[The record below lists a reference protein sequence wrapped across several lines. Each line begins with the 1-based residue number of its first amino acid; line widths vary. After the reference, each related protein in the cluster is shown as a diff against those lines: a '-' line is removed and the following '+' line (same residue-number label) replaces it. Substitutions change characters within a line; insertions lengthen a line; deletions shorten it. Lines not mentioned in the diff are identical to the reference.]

1 MEQLWINKL
10 KPVNKHHAFAFKMSQ
25 FRKNLTVGG
34 ALYTKFY
41 RKGKKD
47 KSQNIDKMEKIYKII
62 DNSDVSD
69 GSKALYKRH
78 INKLLT
84 KLNKNTLTILKDVP
98 TVKKAIED
106 IYTNKES
113 QKTLYNVVILISKLY
128 KGINQDVYK
137 QYRTIRDGLK
147 SEIKEQKSENI
158 IEDPNK
164 WMSLDTLKQVPTM
177 IQSEIE
183 SRFGSL
189 FLSKEK
195 YDALKKPQ
203 RIQYVKLFLR
213 WGFIYTVIHYPL
225 RLDYFNLPLSK
236 TNTNYMLRN

>member
-1 MEQLWINKL
+1 ME
-10 KPVNKHHAFAFKMSQ
+10 
-25 FRKNLTVGG
+25 
-34 ALYTKFY
+34 KFY
-41 RKGKKD
+41 KV
-47 KSQNIDKMEKIYKII
+47 I

-69 GSKALYKRH
+69 GSKALYKRQ

-84 KLNKNTLTILKDVP
+84 KLNKSTFTILKDVP

-128 KGINQDVYK
+128 KGIDQDVYK
-137 QYRTIRDGLK
+137 QYRTIRDRLK
-147 SEIKEQKSENI
+147 GKIKEQKSENI
-158 IEDPNK
+158 IEDPTK
-164 WMSLDTLKQVPTM
+164 WMSLDALKQVPTM

-195 YDALKKPQ
+195 YDALKKPLSFA
-203 RIQYVKLFLR
+203 KWLF
-213 WGFIYTVIHYPL
+213 VE
-225 RLDYFNLPLSK
+225 
-236 TNTNYMLRN
+236 